1 MGPARHHSSAKPLA
15 MLYAALV
22 VYASLYPFHGWRL
35 SSEGLFDFIGLPW
48 PRWWTAFDLTAN
60 GVGYVPLGALI
71 FGAQVRSGRRPDRA
85 MASAWL
91 LASLLSLS
99 MEMLQN
105 LLPQRVASNVDL
117 LFNSL
122 GAAVGVALAQVVH
135 KCGWI
140 DRWQSVRDRW
150 FIDRSAGGL
159 ALLVLWP
166 VGLLFPTPVAL
177 GLGRGLP
184 RIHQPLN
191 DLLDGTPLANW
202 LSERQAA
209 VPDLAPLSPIAEM
222 STIVLGLL
230 APCLVAFT
238 IARPGWPRYA
248 LVGVLATLGFS
259 TTTLSTV
266 MNFGPQHGLAWL
278 TTVAT
283 VGLVIGVALALA
295 AGRLSSA
302 NCIALGLVVLTAL
315 IVAVAQAPE
324 DPYFSQSLHAWEQGD
339 FIRFH
344 GAAQWIGWLWPLI
357 GLVYLLVRAG
367 RAAQP
372 VVDSTAPPRMPP

>member
-1 MGPARHHSSAKPLA
+1 

-35 SSEGLFDFIGLPW
+35 SSVGLFDFLSLPW
-48 PRWWTAFDLTAN
+48 PRWWTGFDLAAN
-60 GVGYVPLGALI
+60 LVGYVPLGALI
-71 FGAQVRSGRRPDRA
+71 FGAQVRAGARPQRA

-117 LFNSL
+117 LFNAI
-122 GAAVGVALAQVVH
+122 GAAAGVGLAQLVH
-135 KCGWI
+135 QRGWV
-140 DRWQSVRDRW
+140 DHWQSLRDRW
-150 FIDRSAGGL
+150 FIDHSAGGL

-184 RIHQPLN
+184 RIHEPLSE
-191 DLLDGTPLANW
+191 LLEGTPMAQW
-202 LSERQAA
+202 LSERQTAA
-209 VPDLAPLSPIAEM
+209 VDLASLSPIAEM
-222 STIVLGLL
+222 ATIVLGLL

-238 IARPGWPRYA
+238 IARPGWPRFS
-248 LVGVLATLGFS
+248 LVGILTLVGFS
-259 TTTLSTV
+259 TTTLSTAL
-266 MNFGPQHGLAWL
+266 NFGPQHGLAWM
-278 TTVAT
+278 TSVAV
-283 VGLVIGVALALA
+283 VGFAMGVILALA
-295 AGRLSSA
+295 AGRLSRPS
-302 NCIALGLVVLTAL
+302 CIALGLVVLTAL

-344 GAAQWIGWLWPLI
+344 GAAQWIGWLWPFL
-357 GLVYLLVRAG
+357 GLLYLLLRVG
-367 RAAQP
+367 RTAQLEAEAI
-372 VVDSTAPPRMPP
+372 APPRMPQ

>member
-15 MLYAALV
+15 LLYAALV
-22 VYASLYPFHGWRL
+22 VYASLYPFQGWRL

-48 PRWWTAFDLTAN
+48 PRWWTTFDLTAN

-71 FGAQVRSGRRPDRA
+71 FGAQVRSGRQPERA

-117 LFNSL
+117 LFNAL
-122 GAAVGVALAQVVH
+122 GSAVGVGLAYEVH
-135 KCGWI
+135 RRGWI
-140 DRWQSVRDRW
+140 DRWQTVRDRW

-184 RIHQPLN
+184 RIHEPLSS
-191 DLLDGTPLANW
+191 LLDGTVLEHW
-202 LSERQAA
+202 LSERHAA
-209 VPDLAPLSPIAEM
+209 VSDLASLSPIGEV
-222 STIVLGLL
+222 STIALGLL
-230 APCLVAFT
+230 APCLVAFS
-238 IARPGWPRYA
+238 IARPGWPRFA
-248 LVGVLATLGFS
+248 LVGVLATMGFS

-278 TTVAT
+278 TTVTT
-283 VGLVIGVALALA
+283 VGLALGVVLALA
-295 AGRLSSA
+295 AGRLTRAS
-302 NCIALGLVVLTAL
+302 CIALGLVVLTAL

-324 DPYFSQSLHAWEQGD
+324 DPYFSQSLHAWEQGR

-344 GAAQWIGWLWPLI
+344 GAAQWIGWLWPFL
-357 GLVYLLVRAG
+357 GLAYLLVRAG
-367 RAAQP
+367 RSGQP
-372 VVDSTAPPRMPP
+372 DVHGAAPPRMPS